1 MTRAEIYQRVSGF
14 IIEHFELEPDRVK
27 PDTKFFEDLGLDS
40 IDAVELVIDL
50 EELTGARIEES
61 DLRSIVT
68 IDDIV
73 DVVVRR
79 GSAGK

>member
-14 IIEHFELEPDRVK
+14 IIEHFELEPGSVK